1 MKTYRVEVVQTN
13 VFYEFAESE
22 EAAEESNFLEDE
34 LSSLDPDRMTAREA
48 LDLIYRWKEKTNN

>member
-22 EAAEESNFLEDE
+22 EQARLIVSEERIWDEHQSAPDFYSVHFNIEEDQRGI
-34 LSSLDPDRMTAREA
+34 PT
-48 LDLIYRWKEKTNN
+48 